1 MLSCL
6 VLALAS
12 QPTHTLDV
20 LVSTARLVALGA
32 RPNLVPGVVYQSPIR
47 LDVYRGIQYI
57 EPLRA
62 CITNPRPFARSVS
75 AACAPGIYIPS
86 VVIGVRALR
95 KLTASPTEASLAV
108 EAVVCVRARLTRS
121 SFVTA
126 GPGVITWIRAAS
138 LSGSLATTISAATQS
153 GHCLLYTSDAADE

>member
-6 VLALAS
+6 VLALAYGRI
-12 QPTHTLDV
+12 PHTAHTVDV
-20 LVSTARLVALGA
+20 LVSAARLVALA
-32 RPNLVPGVVYQSPIR
+32 SPRTKVHGVVYQSPIR
-47 LDVYRGIQYI
+47 LDAYRGIHHI
-57 EPLRA
+57 GPLRA

-75 AACAPGIYIPS
+75 AACAPGVLAPR
-86 VVIGVRALR
+86 VGVLALR

-153 GHCLLYTSDAADE
+153 GQAK